1 MYFFVI
7 LWKAVESNICN
18 FGIFD
23 WVFFLFLAVRTVV
36 GKTVMFRLF
45 HAKSL
50 EIAKQDSERLFDFSP
65 HEPRIYVHGPTRP
78 MAAGEYEYRLFIVP
92 KLKQE

>member
-1 MYFFVI
+1 M
-7 LWKAVESNICN
+7 ESNICN

-23 WVFFLFLAVRTVV
+23 WVFFSFPCCSYSCRQNS
-36 GKTVMFRLF
+36 TVMFRHF

-65 HEPRIYVHGPTRP
+65 HEPRIHVHGPTRP
-78 MAAGEYEYRLFIVP
+78 MATGEYEYRLFIVP
-92 KLKQE
+92 N

>member
-1 MYFFVI
+1 
-7 LWKAVESNICN
+7 
-18 FGIFD
+18 
-23 WVFFLFLAVRTVV
+23 
-36 GKTVMFRLF
+36 MFRLF